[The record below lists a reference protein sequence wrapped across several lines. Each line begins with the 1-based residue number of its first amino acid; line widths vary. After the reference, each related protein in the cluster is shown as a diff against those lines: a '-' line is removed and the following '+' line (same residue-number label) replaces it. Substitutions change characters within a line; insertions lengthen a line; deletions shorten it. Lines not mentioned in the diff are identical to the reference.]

1 MEANQNEN
9 NENREMYMSQETNLF
24 RPTRKERIKQKA
36 KDVIN
41 IIISVIAHQFK
52 IAFLITAI
60 SLIVI
65 ILLCSA
71 ALYIL
76 QENSLDK
83 IFEMLSM

>member
-1 MEANQNEN
+1 
-9 NENREMYMSQETNLF
+9 MSQEVDLF
-24 RPTRKERIKQKA
+24 RPTRKERVKQKA
-36 KDVIN
+36 KDVIK
-41 IIISVIAHQFK
+41 IITSVIGHQFK
-52 IAFLITAI
+52 MAFLIASI
-60 SLIVI
+60 SLILI